1 LSEVRTAADLTQT
14 STFHEVKVE
23 ESMAVATRTEPT
35 TVSVTVGGSEITLE
49 TGKLAKQADGAV
61 VVRSGDTM
69 VLATAQGRMEAREG
83 ADFFPLTV
91 DVEERMY
98 AAGKIPGG
106 FFKREGR
113 PTERAILTARMI
125 DRPIRPLWPK
135 GFRNEVQV
143 ICTVL
148 SADLVT
154 PHDILCINGAS
165 AALMISPLPFI
176 GPVGAVRIGLVGG
189 ELVVNP
195 TLPELEEGAALD
207 LIVVGTKEGLTMV
220 EAGADQVPEDRLL
233 EALELAHA
241 EIKQLCEAQEELARQ
256 VGKAKWLDSSVTE
269 ELEGQHGETV
279 RERID
284 GEGLRAADAVVE
296 ELLTPLGM
304 DSTEEDVVRQVQ
316 QKQSLAAI
324 LERIRLQ
331 AVLGPVREQFESD
344 LRALTEA
351 EQDSKELKSAKRH
364 LLFDRIVE
372 TVELPFPVGPAVGD
386 GEAATTKDSL
396 TKSYVKK
403 AAEAIYKELVRRKI
417 AVEKARPDGRGPEEI
432 RPIDCEVE
440 VSARTHGSA
449 LFTRGQTQIMSLLTL
464 GTAKEGQ
471 RIDDL
476 SLETDRR
483 FMHHYNFPPYSVGET
498 GFMRGPKRRDIGH
511 GALAQRAL
519 EAVIPGAEDF
529 PYTIRIV
536 SETLESNGSSSMGSV
551 CGSTLALM
559 DAGVPIEAPVSG
571 IAMGLVK
578 EGDDYVILTDIQ
590 GAEDHL
596 GDMDF
601 KVAGTRAGITA
612 LQMDIKITGVTSEI
626 MRNALEQA
634 KRAREIILD
643 KMLEAIPEPRTE
655 LSENAPRIST
665 VKIDQ
670 EKIGMVIGKGGE
682 TIRALEADHDVQIDI
697 EEDGTILIYATE
709 GKNAEAAIAAIE
721 ALTKEPEVGD
731 TYTGKVVKTTQFGA
745 FVELKKGTD
754 GLLHVS
760 NVGPGRVG
768 HIEDVIE
775 RGDVLDVLVQ
785 EVDKARGRIGLKL
798 IAKHENGSLVQP
810 EELIERAKNAP
821 PRERE
826 EERPR
831 GDRDR
836 RGGRGGRGGRD
847 RGRDRD

>member
-1 LSEVRTAADLTQT
+1 MSIAT
-14 STFHEVKVE
+14 
-23 ESMAVATRTEPT
+23 ESRAQI
-35 TVSVTVGGSEITLE
+35 SVQIGNQEISFE
-49 TGKLAKQADGAV
+49 TGHLAKQADGAV
-61 VVRSGDTM
+61 VVRAGDTM

-135 GFRNEVQV
+135 GYRNEVQV

-154 PHDILCINGAS
+154 AHDILCINGAS
-165 AALMISPLPFI
+165 AALMLSPLPFL
-176 GPVGAVRIGLVGG
+176 GPVGAVRIGQIDGQLVI
-189 ELVVNP
+189 NP
-195 TLPELEEGAALD
+195 TLRESEDDSDLD

-220 EAGADQVPEDRLL
+220 EAGASEVPEERIL
-233 EALELAHA
+233 EALEIAQA
-241 EIKQLCEAQEELARQ
+241 EIAKLCEAQEELRRQ
-256 VGKAKWLDSSVTE
+256 AGKPKWLDLDLVAE
-269 ELEGQHGETV
+269 FERDQAHGIW
-279 RERID
+279 ERIQQVGIREASAYVD
-284 GEGLRAADAVVE
+284 
-296 ELLTPLGM
+296 ELVAQLSPVITM
-304 DSTEEDVVRQVQ
+304 ESTDEDIQRQVQ
-316 QKQSLAAI
+316 VRSALSSLLEKQRSV
-324 LERIRLQ
+324 
-331 AVLGPVREQFESD
+331 AVEGPVREQFGEE
-344 LRALTEA
+344 LKALTDA
-351 EQDSKELKSAKRH
+351 EQDSKALRSAKRQ

-372 TVELPFPVGPAVGD
+372 EVELPFPVGGASVDPETGEAMPAV
-386 GEAATTKDSL
+386 KDSQ
-396 TKSYVKK
+396 TRSYVKK
-403 AAEAIYKELVRRKI
+403 ACESIYKDMVRQKI
-417 AVEKARPDGRGPEEI
+417 AVDKRRPDGRGAEEV
-432 RPIDCEVE
+432 RPIEVE
-440 VSARTHGSA
+440 VGVNPRAHGSG
-449 LFTRGQTQIMSLLTL
+449 LFTRGQTQILSSLTL

-476 SLETDRR
+476 SLEAERR
-483 FMHHYNFPPYSVGET
+483 YMHHYNFPPYSVGET

-519 EAVIPGAEDF
+519 EPVIPTPDEF

-551 CGSTLALM
+551 CGSTLSLM
-559 DAGVPIEAPVSG
+559 DAGVPIKAPVSG

-601 KVAGTRAGITA
+601 KVAGSRTGITA
-612 LQMDIKITGVTSEI
+612 LQMDIKITGVTQEI
-626 MRNALEQA
+626 MRDALEQA
-634 KRAREIILD
+634 KRAREFILE
-643 KMLEAIPEPRTE
+643 KMLEVIPESRSE
-655 LSENAPRIST
+655 LSENAPRIT
-665 VKIDQ
+665 TIKIDQ

-682 TIRALEADHDVQIDI
+682 TIRGLEADYEVQIDI

-709 GKNAEAAIAAIE
+709 GTKANEAVAAIE

-731 TYTGKVVKTTQFGA
+731 TFTGKVVKTTQFGA

-760 NVGPGRVG
+760 NVGPGRVA
-768 HIEDVIE
+768 HIEDVMS
-775 RGDVLDVLVQ
+775 RGDVVDVVVQ

-798 IAKHENGSLVQP
+798 VAKHENGGLVQP
-810 EELIERAKNAP
+810 EELIERAKDAP
-821 PRERE
+821 PRPPE

-831 GDRDR
+831 GDR
-836 RGGRGGRGGRD
+836 RGGRGGGGR
-847 RGRDRD
+847 GR